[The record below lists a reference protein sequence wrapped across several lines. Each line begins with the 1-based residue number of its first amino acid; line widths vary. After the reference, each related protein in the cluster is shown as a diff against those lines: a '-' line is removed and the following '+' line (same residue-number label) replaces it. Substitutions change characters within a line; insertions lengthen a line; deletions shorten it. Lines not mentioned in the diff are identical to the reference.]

1 MTKKNILLMK
11 SKNILIVGLLMLMP
25 TAITAQENI
34 QRAFDALRKSKEV
47 EEVNARH
54 SLQKDP
60 DTGTMEG
67 LEDTYDFLITNP
79 KAKHLVDGI
88 RKAFQKD
95 ETNAYNI
102 SSGTHGND
110 ENYISLTV
118 GDSNQGG
125 VAIGLMQGSQWIYA
139 CFIDPEDSL
148 RQHRY
153 AYALEWV
160 DDGDKI
166 RGRIVKTYATTQKF
180 RQSRGQSRTISVN
193 GRNITLGS
201 GFSSGDGFTWSGF
214 SSEKTSETWLTE
226 FNTFKNLFLKNP
238 NGTTAN
244 SYATQIYK
252 LCKNAKSLEDVEK
265 NMVATEI
272 VKLRKKTNDE
282 FIQQLFDMSIE
293 RLKK

>member
-1 MTKKNILLMK
+1 MK
-11 SKNILIVGLLMLMP
+11 SKNIFITGLLMLLPAVSM
-25 TAITAQENI
+25 AQENI
-34 QRAFDALRKSKEV
+34 QRAFDALRQSKEIK
-47 EEVNARH
+47 EVYARH
-54 SLQKDP
+54 SLDKDP
-60 DTGTMEG
+60 DTGMMEG
-67 LEDTYDFLITNP
+67 LEDTYDFMITNP
-79 KAKHLVDGI
+79 KAKHLVDDI
-88 RKAFQKD
+88 RKAFQRD
-95 ETNAYNI
+95 EPQAYNV
-102 SSGTHGND
+102 SSGTHGSN
-110 ENYISLTV
+110 ENYVSLAV
-118 GDSNQGG
+118 GNSNNGG

-160 DDGDKI
+160 DDGDKT

-180 RQSRGQSRTISVN
+180 RQSRYQSRTISVN
-193 GRNITLGS
+193 GQNITLGS
-201 GFSSGDGFTWSGF
+201 GFSSGDGFTWPGF
-214 SSEKTSETWLTE
+214 SSDDKSSETWLTE
-226 FNTFKNLFLKNP
+226 FNTYKNLFLKNP
-238 NGTTAN
+238 DGTAAN

-272 VKLRKKTNDE
+272 TKLRKKTNDE

>member
-1 MTKKNILLMK
+1 MK
-11 SKNILIVGLLMLMP
+11 SKSIFIAGLLMLLPAVSM
-25 TAITAQENI
+25 AQGNI
-34 QRAFDALRKSKEV
+34 QRAFDALRESEDIKEV
-47 EEVNARH
+47 YARH
-54 SLQKDP
+54 SLDKDP
-60 DTGTMEG
+60 DTGLMEG
-67 LEDTYDFLITNP
+67 LEDTFDFMITNP
-79 KAKHLVDGI
+79 NTKHLVDDI
-88 RKAFQKD
+88 RKAFQQD
-95 ETNAYNI
+95 EPEAYNV
-102 SSGTHGND
+102 SSGTHGSS
-110 ENYISLTV
+110 ENYVSLAV
-118 GDSNQGG
+118 GNSSNGG
-125 VAIGLMQGSQWIYA
+125 VAIGLMQGSKWIYA

-180 RQSRGQSRTISVN
+180 RQSRYQSRTITVN
-193 GRNITLGS
+193 GDSIKLSGG
-201 GFSSGDGFTWSGF
+201 GFSLGDGFTWSGF
-214 SSEKTSETWLTE
+214 SSEKTSEVWLTE
-226 FNTFKNLFLKNP
+226 FNTYKNLFLKNP
-238 NGTTAN
+238 NGAAAN

-272 VKLRKKTNDE
+272 AKLRKNTNDE

>member
-1 MTKKNILLMK
+1 MLLPAVSM
-11 SKNILIVGLLMLMP
+11 
-25 TAITAQENI
+25 AQENI
-34 QRAFDALRKSKEV
+34 QRAFDALRQSKEIK
-47 EEVNARH
+47 EVSARH
-54 SLQKDP
+54 SLNKDP
-60 DTGTMEG
+60 DTGMMEG
-67 LEDTYDFLITNP
+67 LEDTFDFMITNP
-79 KAKHLVDGI
+79 KAKHLVDDI
-88 RKAFQKD
+88 RKAFRRD
-95 ETNAYNI
+95 EPQAYNV
-102 SSGTHGND
+102 SSGSHGSN
-110 ENYISLTV
+110 ENYVSLAV
-118 GDSNQGG
+118 GNSSSGG

-180 RQSRGQSRTISVN
+180 RQSRYQSRTISVN
-193 GRNITLGS
+193 GQNITLGS
-201 GFSSGDGFTWSGF
+201 GFSSGDGFTWPGF
-214 SSEKTSETWLTE
+214 SSDDKSSETWLTE
-226 FNTFKNLFLKNP
+226 FNTYKNLFLKNP
-238 NGTTAN
+238 DGTAAN

-272 VKLRKKTNDE
+272 QKLRKKTNDE

-293 RLKK
+293 RLKE

>member
-1 MTKKNILLMK
+1 MK
-11 SKNILIVGLLMLMP
+11 SKSIIIACLFMLSPIVSM
-25 TAITAQENI
+25 AQENI
-34 QRAFDALRKSKEV
+34 QKAFEALRASKEIK
-47 EEVNARH
+47 EVSARH
-54 SLQKDP
+54 SLDKDP
-60 DTGTMEG
+60 DTGMMEG
-67 LEDTYDFLITNP
+67 LEDTFDFMITNP
-79 KAKHLVDGI
+79 KARHLVDDI
-88 RKAFQKD
+88 RKAFRQD
-95 ETNAYNI
+95 EPEAYNV
-102 SSGTHGND
+102 SSGTHDSN
-110 ENYISLTV
+110 ENYVSLAV
-118 GDSNQGG
+118 GNSNKGG
-125 VAIGLMQGSQWIYA
+125 VAIGLMQGSKWIYS
-139 CFIDPEDSL
+139 CFIDPTDSL

-180 RQSRGQSRTISVN
+180 RQSRYQLRTITVN
-193 GRNITLGS
+193 GNNIKLGS
-201 GFSSGDGFTWSGF
+201 SFSSGDGFTWSGF
-214 SSEKTSETWLTE
+214 SSDDKSSETWLTE

-238 NGTTAN
+238 NGTAAN

-282 FIQQLFDMSIE
+282 FIQQLFYMSIE